1 MADDLYHCVA
11 QCKATKN
18 LKNNCVRVG
27 EVVKVVDF
35 WITSSR
41 LHKSRDLMLNLNAQ
55 K

>member
-1 MADDLYHCVA
+1 V
-11 QCKATKN
+11 
-18 LKNNCVRVG
+18 